1 VPEGSSS
8 DFEISLGRSNF
19 CGRAKVEV
27 AVSLARGCKRH
38 MHSMLDRLWCFISI
52 SLSTRRAKSAGL
64 IGSVQ
69 VDLPPFDNQLQRT
82 ALSLCSRSLKAESVP
97 LSMNLLGTTILL
109 IVMIP
114 VLMLAG
120 AGGGSVAFV
129 GRGGGYHK
137 SKLREQSGTI

>member
-1 VPEGSSS
+1 
-8 DFEISLGRSNF
+8 
-19 CGRAKVEV
+19 
-27 AVSLARGCKRH
+27 